1 MAGAKS
7 YMTFGPV
14 HQQVE
19 RDEQREQHPL
29 LRLVRDSGPP
39 TARHP
44 RRIRVERLRAER
56 RGEDVREDRHGV
68 IARSAAGRRL
78 DSQTRPSPAAIQAR
92 SRNRLTIAVYTPS
105 AGSRPSRRNNTYR
118 EPSLVPTSKGTMKI
132 TFWISEVSPPMA
144 YACR

>member
-7 YMTFGPV
+7 YMAFGPV

-19 RDEQREQHPL
+19 RDEQRQHGVAAVQPHAEG
-29 LRLVRDSGPP
+29 VGGGSV
-39 TARHP
+39 AAVQ
-44 RRIRVERLRAER
+44 VERRRAER
-56 RGEDVREDRHGV
+56 RGEDVGEDRQGV

>member
-44 RRIRVERLRAER
+44 RRIRVERHLLEPDAVVHGQVHRGRAGAGGEQG
-56 RGEDVREDRHGV
+56 RGRPPPAETKAGPPNGR
-68 IARSAAGRRL
+68 RSAVPAQGAG
-78 DSQTRPSPAAIQAR
+78 PSP
-92 SRNRLTIAVYTPS
+92 SR
-105 AGSRPSRRNNTYR
+105 GNNTQR
-118 EPSLVPTSKGTMKI
+118 DPSLAPTPRAKI
-132 TFWISEVSPPMA
+132 KISFWMGGVGPPMA